1 MPHGSSRR
9 EVRVR
14 IDIHIIV
21 DDDGT
26 IAMRVSP
33 PPRSPEALGQALQ
46 VIIDQVL
53 ADKNLIFLDL
63 DLTPL
68 TEPGVPGAPGAT

>member
-14 IDIHIIV
+14 IDIHITV
-21 DDDGT
+21 DDDGSV
-26 IAMRVSP
+26 AMRVSP
-33 PPRSPEALGQALQ
+33 PPRAPEALGQALQ

-68 TEPGVPGAPGAT
+68 IEPGASGAPGAT